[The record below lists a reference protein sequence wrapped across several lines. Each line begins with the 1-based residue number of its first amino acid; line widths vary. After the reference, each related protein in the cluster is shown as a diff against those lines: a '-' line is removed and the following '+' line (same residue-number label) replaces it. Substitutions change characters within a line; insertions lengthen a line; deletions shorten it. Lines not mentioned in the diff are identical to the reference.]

1 MSELTPAQKR
11 NNTPEGR
18 KKSRVR
24 NWQRLNHNKG
34 DKSWD
39 ELYEEYLSVVKC
51 PLCKVEFPDDF
62 IAKHDNKKNLTR
74 TRGIMCF
81 SCNHKT
87 KWLR

>member
-1 MSELTPAQKR
+1 MSELTEAQKR

-51 PLCKVEFPDDF
+51 PL
-62 IAKHDNKKNLTR
+62 
-74 TRGIMCF
+74 
-81 SCNHKT
+81 
-87 KWLR
+87 